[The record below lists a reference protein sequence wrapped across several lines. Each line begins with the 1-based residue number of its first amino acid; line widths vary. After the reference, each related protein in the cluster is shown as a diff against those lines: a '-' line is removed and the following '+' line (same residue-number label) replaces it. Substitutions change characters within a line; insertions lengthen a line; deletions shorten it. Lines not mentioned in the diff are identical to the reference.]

1 MIHVERRDGK
11 KGAANPAPAE
21 GGMDTFPP
29 EEMTPEGAGALL
41 KREIPLWGEVI
52 RTNHITGQ

>member
-1 MIHVERRDGK
+1 
-11 KGAANPAPAE
+11 
-21 GGMDTFPP
+21 MDTFPP
-29 EEMTPEGAGALL
+29 EEMTPEAAGALL